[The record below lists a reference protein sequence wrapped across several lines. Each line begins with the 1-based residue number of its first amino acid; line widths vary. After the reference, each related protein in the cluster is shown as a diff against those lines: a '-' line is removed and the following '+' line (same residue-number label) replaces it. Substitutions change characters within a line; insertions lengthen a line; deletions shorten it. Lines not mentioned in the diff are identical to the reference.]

1 MPFQSIRPKLALNDD
16 DLRTLRAISKSRTE
30 PSGRVERAK
39 ILLEYYDGATISEI
53 ARNHNTNRPKI
64 DLQID
69 KALQMGAVASLDDI
83 QRAGRTATI
92 TDEAKA
98 WLISMA
104 CAKPRDFG
112 YNHEM
117 WTTALLAECAQKRC
131 EESGHPSLKQLSR
144 GTVSKILT
152 ANVIKPHKMQYYLV
166 RKDPEYE
173 EKMNQVLL
181 VYREVM
187 VASAKDDPDALVAY
201 ISYDEK
207 PGIQALE
214 NIAPDLRPVP
224 GKHPTVS
231 RDYEYKRHGTLSLL
245 AGIDLLTG
253 IITATIENRH
263 RSIEFIGFLQKLDLE
278 YPQTHKLKIILDNH
292 SAHIS
297 KETRKYLA
305 TKPNRFEFIFTP
317 THASW
322 LNIVE
327 TFFGKLARTMLR
339 GIRVKTKDELK
350 KRILGHIDY
359 LNESPVV
366 FRWKYKMDV
375 VKPAE
380 DENTNS
386 ESGKDALEVEA
397 E

>member
-1 MPFQSIRPKLALNDD
+1 MPFQSTRPKLILNEDDIKAL
-16 DLRTLRAISKSRTE
+16 TVISKSRTE
-30 PSGRVERAK
+30 SISRVERSK
-39 ILLEYYDGATISEI
+39 IILDYHSGTTVSDI
-53 ARNHNTNRPKI
+53 ARNHKTNRPRI
-64 DLQID
+64 ELQIN
-69 KALQMGAVASLDDI
+69 KALQMGALPSLDDVP
-83 QRAGRTATI
+83 RVGRTATI
-92 TDEAKA
+92 TDDAKT
-98 WLISMA
+98 WLISLA
-104 CAKPRDFG
+104 CAKPHDYG
-112 YNHEM
+112 YSHEM
-117 WTTALLAECAQKRC
+117 WTTALLAEYAQKHC
-131 EESGHPSLKQLSR
+131 EANGHPCLKFLSR
-144 GTVSKILT
+144 GTVSKILS
-152 ANVIKPHKMQYYLV
+152 ANTIKPHKIQYYLE
-166 RKDPEYE
+166 RRDPLFE

-187 VASAKDDPDALVAY
+187 LVAAEDDKDALIAY

-214 NIAPDLRPVP
+214 NKAPDLCPVR
-224 GKHPTVS
+224 GKHSTVA

-253 IITATIENRH
+253 IITATVEDRH
-263 RSIEFIGFLQKLDLE
+263 RSIEFIGFLKVLDAN
-278 YPQTHKLKIILDNH
+278 YPQTHRIKIILDNH

-339 GIRVKTKDELK
+339 GIRVKNKAELK
-350 KRILGHIDY
+350 KRIMQHIDY

-366 FRWKYKMDV
+366 FRWKYKMDEV
-375 VKPAE
+375 RLETETDTKAE
-380 DENTNS
+380 IEMEN
-386 ESGKDALEVEA
+386 EA
-397 E
+397 K

>member
-1 MPFQSIRPKLALNDD
+1 MPFQSTRSKLALNDD
-16 DLRTLRAISKSRTE
+16 ELRTLRAISKSRTE

-39 ILLEYYDGATISEI
+39 ILLEYYGGANISEI

-69 KALQMGAVASLDDI
+69 KALQMGAIPSLDDI

-92 TDEAKA
+92 TDDAKT

-104 CAKPRDFG
+104 CAKPLDYG

-117 WTTALLAECAQKRC
+117 WTTALLAECARKRC

-152 ANVIKPHKMQYYLV
+152 ANVIKPHEMQYYLV

-187 VASAKDDPDALVAY
+187 VASAEDDPDALVAY

-207 PGIQALE
+207 PGIQALA
-214 NIAPDLRPVP
+214 NIAPDLMPTP

-263 RSIEFIGFLQKLDLE
+263 RSVEFIGFLKKLDLI
-278 YPQTHKLKIILDNH
+278 YPETHKIKMILDNH

-339 GIRVKTKDELK
+339 GIRVKSKEELK

-366 FRWKYKMDV
+366 FRWKYKMDI

-380 DENTNS
+380 DENTIR
-386 ESGKDALEVEA
+386 ESGMEA
-397 E
+397 GK

>member
-1 MPFQSIRPKLALNDD
+1 MPFQSMRSKLVLSDEELN
-16 DLRTLRAISKSRTE
+16 TLSAISKSRTE

-39 ILLEYYDGATISEI
+39 IILEYHGGSTISEI
-53 ARNHNTNRPKI
+53 ARSHKTNRPKV
-64 DLQID
+64 DRQID
-69 KALQMGAVASLDDI
+69 KALQMGAIPSLGDI
-83 QRAGRTATI
+83 QRSGRSATI
-92 TDEAKA
+92 TDDAKT

-104 CAKPRDFG
+104 CAKPLDYG

-117 WTTALLAECAQKRC
+117 WTMELLAECARKKC
-131 EESGHPSLKQLSR
+131 EEGGHPSLRHLSR
-144 GTVSKILT
+144 GTVSKILS
-152 ANVIKPHKMQYYLV
+152 ANVIKPHKMRYYLV

-187 VASAKDDPDALVAY
+187 LTSAKDDPDALVAY

-253 IITATIENRH
+253 IITATVEDRH
-263 RSIEFIGFLQKLDLE
+263 RSVEFIGFLRKLDSE
-278 YPQTHKLKIILDNH
+278 YPDTHKIKVILDNH

-305 TKPNRFEFIFTP
+305 TRPNRFEFIFTP

-339 GIRVKTKDELK
+339 GIRVKTKEELK
-350 KRILGHIDY
+350 DRILGHIDY

-375 VKPAE
+375 VKTE
-380 DENTNS
+380 GEENAGSNLDTQ
-386 ESGKDALEVEA
+386 VE
-397 E
+397 

>member
-1 MPFQSIRPKLALNDD
+1 MPFQSTRSKLALNDD
-16 DLRTLRAISKSRTE
+16 ELRTLRAISKSRTE

-39 ILLEYYDGATISEI
+39 ILLEYYGGANISEI

-69 KALQMGAVASLDDI
+69 KALQMGAIPSLDDI

-92 TDEAKA
+92 TDDAKT

-104 CAKPRDFG
+104 CAKPLDYG

-117 WTTALLAECAQKRC
+117 WTTALLAECARKRC

-187 VASAKDDPDALVAY
+187 VASAEDDPDALVAY

-207 PGIQALE
+207 PGIQAIA
-214 NIAPDLRPVP
+214 NTAPDLPPRKGNGSVA
-224 GKHPTVS
+224 
-231 RDYEYKRHGTLSLL
+231 RDHEYKRLGTVSLL
-245 AGIDLLTG
+245 AGMDLVTG
-253 IITATIENRH
+253 EVVPLVR
-263 RSIEFIGFLQKLDLE
+263 D
-278 YPQTHKLKIILDNH
+278 THKSSDFIDFLKIVDKKYATAARIKMVLDNH
-292 SAHIS
+292 TAHTS
-297 KETRKYLA
+297 KETRAYLE
-305 TKPNRFEFIFTP
+305 TVPGRFEFVFTP
-317 THASW
+317 KHGSW
-322 LNIVE
+322 LNLVE
-327 TFFGKLARTMLR
+327 SFFGKLARVCLK
-339 GIRVKTKDELK
+339 GIRVASKAELVERIYRYIDEV
-350 KRILGHIDY
+350 
-359 LNESPVV
+359 NAVPVV
-366 FRWKYKMDV
+366 YHWKYKMD
-375 VKPAE
+375 
-380 DENTNS
+380 
-386 ESGKDALEVEA
+386 EVTV
-397 E
+397 